1 MERIPTGYALGMT
14 VVFRPTSPYGHCE
27 EGHSPDVAI
36 RIPLLAL
43 LSLFHVKQ
51 RKTPPQDGVFFHIP
65 ALLCAYPTKITI
77 RVFPSASSCFSTVA
91 AKPANFR
98 VSTARLTE
106 L

>member
-1 MERIPTGYALGMT
+1 MEYWMSFEDGPGSHRVKGAALHR
-14 VVFRPTSPYGHCE
+14 VNPY
-27 EGHSPDVAI
+27 D
-36 RIPLLAL
+36 
-43 LSLFHVKQ
+43 Q
-51 RKTPPQDGVFFHIP
+51 PPKDGVFSHMP
-65 ALLCAYPTKITI
+65 ALMYAYPTKITI